1 MSSKYRLCLICL
13 LWLGCLLYAASGTA
27 GEFTVC
33 ANVPFETISSVE
45 EKLNDDLPALRQTV
59 SGKTLN
65 ASSGSGGTEYGIPD
79 LRISFSKVDRGF
91 GTSAVK
97 SSSLIFIPLRC

>member
-1 MSSKYRLCLICL
+1 MNTEYRLCTLL
-13 LWLGCLLYAASGTA
+13 FLWLGCLFYAASGTT
-27 GEFTVC
+27 GDFSVC
-33 ANVPFETISSVE
+33 ANVPFETFSSAE

-65 ASSGSGGTEYGIPD
+65 ASSGSGGTAYGIPD
-79 LRISFSKVDRGF
+79 RRISFSKVDRGF